1 MDLNGRRTHMPLYE
15 YTCRTCGTT
24 FEKRLRID
32 ERLNAQVC
40 PECGAVAATLRM
52 SAPAL
57 VGSPAG
63 AVGDLGV
70 CPSTGAPCGCASAIR
85 H

>member
-1 MDLNGRRTHMPLYE
+1 MPIYE
-15 YTCRTCGTT
+15 YTCRTCGTS

-32 ERLNAQVC
+32 ERLNVQVC
-40 PECGAVAATLRM
+40 PECGTTAASLRM

-57 VGSPAG
+57 VGSQSSSDSG
-63 AVGDLGV
+63 LGV
-70 CPSTGAPCGCASAIR
+70 CPSTGAPCGCANAIR